1 MLGLTADE
9 KDALVAFLNALTDDR
24 VRTQQAPFDHPELL
38 VPDGERGDTTPVKT
52 DASGTAADDF
62 LQVPA
67 VGAAGGPPL
76 APFPTP
82 HSSTSA
88 PPFDSEPVGSPAPA
102 AVDFD
107 SVARGQTANAQVVIT
122 SIGAQPL
129 AVSKVRIDGARAAEF
144 SLVAARRALGP
155 RCPRKHVHGHGAV
168 PAPGGGLAQRAARR
182 RRRRHRQPAGD
193 RSRRRGVVVGVAVDP
208 QWTPLALGGGGARFA
223 SAARSGGPRSRTS
236 RCGLET
242 AFLAV
247 GREAI
252 SWRQPGVLSRT
263 SMRPSVVR
271 ASKTGCSAVAGPR
284 RTEPFRTSNC
294 DP

>member
-24 VRTQQAPFDHPELL
+24 ARTQQAPFDHPELL
-38 VPDGERGDTTPVKT
+38 VPDGERGDTTPVTT

-62 LQVPA
+62 FQVPA

-144 SLVAARRALGP
+144 SLVPATRALGP
-155 RCPRKHVHGHGAV
+155 RCQGSTCTVTVRFRPRVAGSRS
-168 PAPGGGLAQRAARR
+168 AQL
-182 RRRRHRQPAGD
+182 
-193 RSRRRGVVVGVAVDP
+193 VVVDDAIDS
-208 QWTPLALGGGGARFA
+208 PLVIDLAGAG
-223 SAARSGGPRSRTS
+223 S
-236 RCGLET
+236 
-242 AFLAV
+242 
-247 GREAI
+247 
-252 SWRQPGVLSRT
+252 
-263 SMRPSVVR
+263 
-271 ASKTGCSAVAGPR
+271 
-284 RTEPFRTSNC
+284 
-294 DP
+294 